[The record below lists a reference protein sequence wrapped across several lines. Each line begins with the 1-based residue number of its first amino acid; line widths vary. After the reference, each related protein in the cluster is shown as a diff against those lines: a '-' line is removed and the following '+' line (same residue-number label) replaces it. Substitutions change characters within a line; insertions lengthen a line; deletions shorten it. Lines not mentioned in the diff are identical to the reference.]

1 MGSKRARAS
10 PPSRRWQTAV
20 SGLEIGTVR
29 GSTPVVYLNASERH
43 LVAERER
50 VAQPAVVRGDDER
63 PGPFRERG
71 LEHLERGDV
80 EVVRRL
86 VEEEACRAPVAEHRQ
101 LRPSAL
107 AGRQGG
113 GGPVGGVGAEAERGE
128 RRAGGALVE
137 AGPGTDGGSERTLVG
152 RERVALLAELRDHRA
167 RRDAAVPRGRLQRP
181 GERGEQR
188 RLAAAV
194 RPVQEQAV

>member
-20 SGLEIGTVR
+20 SGFEIGTVR

-63 PGPFRERG
+63 AGPLRERG

-86 VEEEACRAPVAEHRQ
+86 VEEQACRAPVAEHRE
-101 LRPSAL
+101 LGPRPL
-107 AGRQGG
+107 PRRHGG
-113 GGPVGGVGAEAERGE
+113 GGGARG
-128 RRAGGALVE
+128 RSGGA
-137 AGPGTDGGSERTLVG
+137 G
-152 RERVALLAELRDHRA
+152 RSAASASRPNAASAARA
-167 RRDAAVPRGRLQRP
+167 ARSSSPAWARMAAVSGRSS
-181 GERGEQR
+181 
-188 RLAAAV
+188 AASA
-194 RPVQEQAV
+194 

>member
-43 LVAERER
+43 LAAERGRGGE
-50 VAQPAVVRGDDER
+50 PAVVRGDDER
-63 PGPFRERG
+63 AGPLRERG

-86 VEEEACRAPVAEHRQ
+86 VEEQACRAPVAEHRE
-101 LRPSAL
+101 LGRRCS
-107 AGRQGG
+107 AGRQRGGGAFGG
-113 GGPVGGVGAEAERGE
+113 GGVQ
-128 RRAGGALVE
+128 
-137 AGPGTDGGSERTLVG
+137 
-152 RERVALLAELRDHRA
+152 
-167 RRDAAVPRGRLQRP
+167 AAPR
-181 GERGEQR
+181 
-188 RLAAAV
+188 
-194 RPVQEQAV
+194 

>member
-50 VAQPAVVRGDDER
+50 VAQPAVVRGADER
-63 PGPFRERG
+63 AGPLRERG

-86 VEEEACRAPVAEHRQ
+86 VEEQACRAPVAEHCE
-101 LRPSAL
+101 LAPRPL
-107 AGRQGG
+107 AGRQRG
-113 GGPVGGVGAEAERGE
+113 GGPFGGVAVQAERGE
-128 RRAGGALVE
+128 RRAGRALVE
-137 AGPGTDGGSERTLVG
+137 SGPGPDGGGERPVVG
-152 RERVALLAELRDHRA
+152 GERVAVLAELRDHRA
-167 RRDAAVPRGRLQRP
+167 
-181 GERGEQR
+181 
-188 RLAAAV
+188 
-194 RPVQEQAV
+194 